1 MAWISLGDALE
12 MALEAGMIDGVES
25 GGTLSDAY
33 EDAIKWEYAALTTR
47 DAPSPAA
54 YCHLVVD
61 NGGGVRAGG
70 GFRPGAYARLPGGN
84 SRSNLVV
91 VSG

>member
-61 NGGGVRAGG
+61 NGPH
-70 GFRPGAYARLPGGN
+70 FRRPRRQMPALRVA
-84 SRSNLVV
+84 SS
-91 VSG
+91 S